1 MFNKIIRAVLLI
13 LLGCLIGTICTTYKD
28 KRLYDN
34 YAFLGEA
41 NAFKLECLEC
51 ADAYIEN
58 SQILMEKLDQ
68 DTSIC
73 FADTYGELDCV
84 YEMDKA
90 YEKLDSL
97 ANTQL

>member
-1 MFNKIIRAVLLI
+1 MFDKIIKAVLLV

-28 KRLYDN
+28 RQLYDD
-34 YAFLGEA
+34 YTFLKEA
-41 NAFKLECLEC
+41 NTFKLECLEC

-97 ANTQL
+97 ASTQL

>member
-1 MFNKIIRAVLLI
+1 MKHKIIEAVMLA
-13 LLGCLIGTICTTYKD
+13 LLGCLIGTICTIYKD
-28 KRLYDN
+28 KKLYDN
-34 YAFLGEA
+34 YAFLKEA
-41 NAFKLECLEC
+41 NAFKLECLEY

-84 YEMDKA
+84 YEMDRA

-97 ANTQL
+97 TNTQL

>member
-1 MFNKIIRAVLLI
+1 MFDKIIKATLLVLV
-13 LLGCLIGTICTTYKD
+13 GCLIGTICTIYKD
-28 KRLYDN
+28 KKLYDN
-34 YAFLGEA
+34 YAFLKEA
-41 NAFKLECLEC
+41 NAFKLECLEY

-97 ANTQL
+97 ASTQL

>member
-1 MFNKIIRAVLLI
+1 MFDKIIKATLLVLV
-13 LLGCLIGTICTTYKD
+13 GCLIGIICTLYKG

-34 YAFLGEA
+34 YAFLKEA

-84 YEMDKA
+84 YEMDRA

-97 ANTQL
+97 TNTQL